1 MGRCWTARAT
11 GASIAAE
18 ASQCRPAYDAR
29 VSAFPDLAPVGALV
43 GEPTRAAMLAELL
56 DGRALTAGELAA
68 RAAVGASTASSH
80 LSRLVEGGL
89 LAVVRQ
95 GRHRYYRLA
104 GPRVAHALEA
114 LATLAPA
121 AEARDPFE
129 REILTGLRFAR
140 TCYGHLAGRLGVAL
154 RDRLL
159 ERELIRQDGLE
170 HRVTPAGERWFTE
183 LGIDLDAARG
193 TRRSFA
199 RACLDWSERRP
210 HLAGGLGDAML
221 AALVARG
228 WVRRQPGERAVELTE
243 AGRAGLQAS
252 LGLSLPAAGL
262 RAGAGRAAAREARSH
277 VR

>member
-68 RAAVGASTASSH
+68 LAAV
-80 LSRLVEGGL
+80 
-89 LAVVRQ
+89 
-95 GRHRYYRLA
+95 
-104 GPRVAHALEA
+104 
-114 LATLAPA
+114 

-154 RDRLL
+154 RHRLL

-183 LGIDLDAARG
+183 LGIDLEAARG

-199 RACLDWSERRP
+199 RACLDRSERRP
-210 HLAGGLGDAML
+210 PLAGGLGDAML